1 MKHTVVIKAPAGFVF
16 EQLSTPS
23 ARETWTKEI
32 ESIRYEHPPKE
43 KAEGAAFIQIQKE
56 GAMRTSFHG
65 KNVAVIEPETYSYS
79 LESKAFKMVI
89 SYHLED
95 LQGETKVTQTYEV
108 IYLSTFAKIMGKL
121 SSKLTEKLAQALV
134 QQLKRYCEDALTK

>member
-23 ARETWTKEI
+23 ARESWTKEI
-32 ESIRYEHPPKE
+32 ESIQYEHPSEE
-43 KAEGAAFIQIQKE
+43 KTEGAAFIQVQKE
-56 GAMRTSFHG
+56 GAIRTSFHG

-95 LQGETKVTQTYEV
+95 LQGETKVTQTYET
-108 IYLSTFAKIMGKL
+108 IYLSPFAKIMGTL
-121 SSKLTEKLAQALV
+121 SSKLTGKLALSLLH
-134 QQLKRYCEDALTK
+134 QLKRYCENSLIK